1 VTSFVTRTFGQKES
15 SEPAKRFEGIGA
27 AAATN
32 GRSVPQLMGCPDAID
47 LHSAHF
53 DQVVE

>member
-15 SEPAKRFEGIGA
+15 SEPAQRFEGIGA